1 MIIPPTKWSPGRRP
15 RATAR
20 ARARAGV
27 GAGLTLPT
35 GLGGITAFNRAQIQP
50 GRVTDYHEHVGEG
63 SVEQLSAPSSA
74 PPAAPQHFSPGD
86 ATGTCS

>member
-1 MIIPPTKWSPGRRP
+1 M
-15 RATAR
+15 
-20 ARARAGV
+20 V

-63 SVEQLSAPSSA
+63 SVEQLSALFSA
-74 PPAAPQHFSPGD
+74 PPT
-86 ATGTCS
+86 ATALFTG